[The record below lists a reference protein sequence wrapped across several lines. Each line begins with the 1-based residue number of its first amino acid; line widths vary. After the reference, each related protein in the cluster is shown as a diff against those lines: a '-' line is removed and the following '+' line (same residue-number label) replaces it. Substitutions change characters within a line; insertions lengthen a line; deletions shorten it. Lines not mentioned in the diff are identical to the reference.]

1 MNVFFS
7 NKFDTFFF
15 VFFSNESNNLAN
27 HLRKCSPT
35 SDDIHGIVQRL
46 CLYTE
51 YYLIKFQV
59 YYSKLTTDVC
69 R

>member
-1 MNVFFS
+1 MFFFS

-27 HLRKCSPT
+27 HLRKCSPI

-59 YYSKLTTDVC
+59 SYSKLTTDVC